1 MGQRRNSFAICSLAV
16 VVSMHGH
23 AQTGRAQSGLEA
35 LMTPEQYKAA
45 GLSRLSEQQRE
56 SLYQWLREYAGKHAN
71 QSAPA
76 PAEPGSIPTAKTA
89 ATQPAAGPAAQSDA
103 APPVATDADNFG
115 FPDPLPD
122 VASEANQLQARI
134 VGEFRGW
141 NGKTVFTLDNGQVWR
156 QRASG
161 KYTYLGDDT
170 RVVIS
175 QNRWGFYDLR
185 LVAADRKVGVTR
197 VK

>member
-1 MGQRRNSFAICSLAV
+1 MGQLRNSFAICSLAV

-23 AQTGRAQSGLEA
+23 AQTERAQSGLEA

-45 GLSRLSEQQRE
+45 GLSQLSEQQRE
-56 SLYQWLREYAGKHAN
+56 ALYQWLREYAGKPAD
-71 QSAPA
+71 QSATA
-76 PAEPGSIPTAKTA
+76 PAEAQPIATATA
-89 ATQPAAGPAAQSDA
+89 AAAQPAAQPGT
-103 APPVATDADNFG
+103 APPTAADTENFG

-122 VASEANQLQARI
+122 FASETNQLQARI
-134 VGEFRGW
+134 VGKFRGW

>member
-1 MGQRRNSFAICSLAV
+1 MRQLRNSFAICSLAV
-16 VVSMHGH
+16 FVSMNGH
-23 AQTGRAQSGLEA
+23 AQTEREPSGLEA
-35 LMTPEQYKAA
+35 LMTPEQYRAA

-56 SLYQWLREYAGKHAN
+56 ALYQWLLEYAGKPAE
-71 QSAPA
+71 QSAKA
-76 PAEPGSIPTAKTA
+76 PAEPRPIATATA
-89 ATQPAAGPAAQSDA
+89 AAAQPATSPAAQSSATPA
-103 APPVATDADNFG
+103 AADPDNFG

-122 VASEANQLQARI
+122 FASETNRLEARI
-134 VGEFRGW
+134 VGKFRGW

-156 QRASG
+156 QRVSG

-175 QNRWGFYDLR
+175 QNPWGFYDLR
-185 LVAADRKVGVTR
+185 LVAADRKVGVSR